1 MNYFVSLV
9 LASMFLTLPFLSLLF
24 SIIIAYFNYKKN
36 RGIIFLS
43 IFYFLI
49 GIISLLYY
57 LFTYDEQLPWLLAIL
72 YGHFSPLFF
81 LIGPAAY
88 IYVRNTVTDQEGL
101 SKKDVW
107 HLLPSIYM
115 LIGLIPYFLK
125 PYQEKMALVIKIL
138 NQPGELYLNQIHL
151 LTSNLVND
159 FIRNFLYVLYAWM
172 MIMLL
177 INAAWTHNPKS
188 NDSYE
193 IQRRITFQWLII
205 FVAFNTFI
213 ASILLSSN
221 FIVLFSPERDFSNL
235 NEYLPYYRILIMFA
249 FVMPLLIL
257 LFPRV
262 LYGIPKLTLEELEL
276 IQSKK
281 KKNTSDKMEQEVDDS
296 FFELSDIIMKYI
308 ENEKPYLN
316 PRFSIRD
323 IVVTLNIPQ
332 HHVSFCF
339 NKILN
344 TPFPTIKNK
353 YRIEYVKELILKDKE
368 KRYSLEGLMK
378 EAGFTS
384 KNSFFQA
391 FKEIEGCTP
400 KVWSEQQKIA

>member
-1 MNYFVSLV
+1 
-9 LASMFLTLPFLSLLF
+9 MFLTLPFLSLLF
-24 SIIIAYFNYKKN
+24 SIIIAYFNIKKN

-49 GIISLLYY
+49 GVISLKYY
-57 LFTYDEQLPWLLAIL
+57 LFTYDSQLPWLLAIL

-101 SKKDVW
+101 SQKDIW
-107 HLLPSIYM
+107 HLIPSLYM
-115 LIGLIPYFLK
+115 IVGLIPYFLK
-125 PYQEKMALVIKIL
+125 PYQDKLALVTKIL
-138 NQPGELYLNQIHL
+138 NQPGELYTNQIHL
-151 LTSNLVND
+151 FSPSLVND
-159 FIRNFLYVLYAWM
+159 FVRNFLYVYYAWL

-177 INAAWTHNPKS
+177 IKS
-188 NDSYE
+188 SETKETESVDSYE
-193 IQRRITFQWLII
+193 MQKRITFQWLII
-205 FVAFNTFI
+205 FVSFNTFI

-221 FIVLFSPERDFSNL
+221 FVVLFSPERDFSNL
-235 NEYLPYYRILIMFA
+235 NDYLPYYRILIMFA

-262 LYGIPKLTLEELEL
+262 LYGIPQLTVEELEL
-276 IQSKK
+276 IQTKK
-281 KKNTSDKMEQEVDDS
+281 RKSNSEKTELDVDDS
-296 FFELSDIIMKYI
+296 FYELSQIILNYI
-308 ENEKPYLN
+308 ETDKPYLN

-332 HHVSFCF
+332 HHVSYCF

-353 YRIEYVKELILKDKE
+353 YRIEYVKELIIKDKE
-368 KRYSLEGLMK
+368 KRFSLEGLMK

-400 KVWSEQQKIA
+400 KVWSEQQKAD

>member
-1 MNYFVSLV
+1 MS
-9 LASMFLTLPFLSLLF
+9 
-24 SIIIAYFNYKKN
+24 
-36 RGIIFLS
+36 
-43 IFYFLI
+43 
-49 GIISLLYY
+49 
-57 LFTYDEQLPWLLAIL
+57 WLLAIL

-81 LIGPAAY
+81 LIGPTSY
-88 IYVRNTVTDQEGL
+88 IYVRNTLNDHEGI
-101 SKKDVW
+101 SKKDLW
-107 HLLPSIYM
+107 HLIPSIYM

-125 PYQEKMALVIKIL
+125 PFEEKLSLVNKIL
-138 NQPGELYLNQIHL
+138 NQPGELYINQIHVL
-151 LTSNLVND
+151 SPSLINEFL
-159 FIRNFLYVLYAWM
+159 RNFLYVYYAWL
-172 MIMLL
+172 MITLL
-177 INAAWTHNPKS
+177 IKARWDMDESESSDPHTQQK
-188 NDSYE
+188 
-193 IQRRITFQWLII
+193 QITFKWLII
-205 FVAFNTFI
+205 FVSFNTFI

-221 FIVLFSPERDFSNL
+221 FIVLFSPKQDLSNL
-235 NEYLPYYRILIMFA
+235 HDYLPYYRILVMFA

-262 LYGIPKLTLEELEL
+262 LYGIPKVTLEEIEL

-281 KKNTSDKMEQEVDDS
+281 KKNQVDRVEPDVDDS
-296 FFELSDIIMKYI
+296 FYELSQVILQYI
-308 ENEKPYLN
+308 ETEKPYLN

-332 HHVSFCF
+332 HHVSYCF

-344 TPFPTIKNK
+344 NPFPSVKNK
-353 YRIEYVKELILKDKE
+353 YRIEYVKRLILQDTE

-400 KVWSEQQKIA
+400 KVWAEQQKIP

>member
-1 MNYFVSLV
+1 
-9 LASMFLTLPFLSLLF
+9 MFLTLPFLSLLF
-24 SIIIAYFNYKKN
+24 SIIIAYFNIKKN
-36 RGIIFLS
+36 KGVIFLS
-43 IFYFLI
+43 VFYFLI
-49 GIISLLYY
+49 GLISLNYY
-57 LFTYDEQLPWLLAIL
+57 LFTYDSQLPWLLAIL
-72 YGHFSPLFF
+72 YGHFSALFF
-81 LIGPAAY
+81 LIGPASY
-88 IYVRNTVTDQEGL
+88 IYVRNTLSDQEGL
-101 SKKDVW
+101 RRKDFW
-107 HLLPSIYM
+107 HFIPSLYM
-115 LIGLIPYFLK
+115 LVGLIPYFLK
-125 PYQEKMALVIKIL
+125 PYPEKLALVTKIL
-138 NQPGELYLNQIHL
+138 NQPGELYTNQIHIFA
-151 LTSNLVND
+151 SNLVND
-159 FIRNFLYVLYAWM
+159 FIRNFLYVYYAWM

-177 INAAWTHNPKS
+177 IKS
-188 NDSYE
+188 SETNETES
-193 IQRRITFQWLII
+193 IGSSGMQRRVTIQWLTI

-221 FIVLFSPERDFSNL
+221 FIVLFSPEHDFSNL
-235 NEYLPYYRILIMFA
+235 NEYLPYYRILIMLA

-262 LYGIPKLTLEELEL
+262 LYGIPQLTVEELEL
-276 IQSKK
+276 IQTKK
-281 KKNTSDKMEQEVDDS
+281 KKISVEKSELEVDDS
-296 FFELSDIIMKYI
+296 FYEIAHIILNYI
-308 ENEKPYLN
+308 ETEKPYLN

-332 HHVSFCF
+332 HHVSYCF

-353 YRIEYVKELILKDKE
+353 YRIEYVKELILKDKG

-400 KVWSEQQKIA
+400 KVWSEQQKAI

>member
-1 MNYFVSLV
+1 
-9 LASMFLTLPFLSLLF
+9 MFLTLPFLSLLF
-24 SIIIAYFNYKKN
+24 SIIIAYFNIKKN

-49 GIISLLYY
+49 GIISLNYY
-57 LFTYDEQLPWLLAIL
+57 LFTYDSQLPWLLTIL

-101 SKKDVW
+101 SQKDIW
-107 HLLPSIYM
+107 HLIPSLYM
-115 LIGLIPYFLK
+115 IVGLIPYFLK
-125 PYQEKMALVIKIL
+125 PYPEKLALVSSIL
-138 NQPGELYLNQIHL
+138 HQPGEMYNNQIHL
-151 LTSNLVND
+151 FTPNLVND
-159 FIRNFLYVLYAWM
+159 FIRNFLYVYYAWM

-177 INAAWTHNPKS
+177 IKS
-188 NDSYE
+188 SETLETNDVDSYE
-193 IQRRITFQWLII
+193 MQKRVTFQWLII
-205 FVAFNTFI
+205 FVSFNTFI

-221 FIVLFSPERDFSNL
+221 FVVLFSPEHDFSNL
-235 NEYLPYYRILIMFA
+235 NEYIPYYRILIMFA

-262 LYGIPKLTLEELEL
+262 LYGIPKLTVEELEL
-276 IQSKK
+276 IQTKK
-281 KKNTSDKMEQEVDDS
+281 KKSNSEKVELNVDDS
-296 FFELSDIIMKYI
+296 FFELSQIILNYI
-308 ENEKPYLN
+308 ETEKPYLN

-332 HHVSFCF
+332 HHVSYCF

-344 TPFPTIKNK
+344 ITFPTIKNK
-353 YRIEYVKELILKDKE
+353 YRIEYVKDLILKDKE
-368 KRYSLEGLMK
+368 KRFSLEGLMK

-400 KVWSEQQKIA
+400 KVWSEQQKAN

>member
-1 MNYFVSLV
+1 
-9 LASMFLTLPFLSLLF
+9 MFLTLPFLSLLF
-24 SIIIAYFNYKKN
+24 SIIIAYFNIKKN
-36 RGIIFLS
+36 KGIIFLS

-49 GIISLLYY
+49 GVISLKYY
-57 LFTYDEQLPWLLAIL
+57 LFTYDSQLPWLLAIL

-88 IYVRNTVTDQEGL
+88 IYVRNTVTDQEGIT
-101 SKKDVW
+101 KKDIW
-107 HLLPSIYM
+107 HLIPSLYM

-125 PYQEKMALVIKIL
+125 SYQYKLALVTKIL
-138 NQPGELYLNQIHL
+138 NQPGELYTNQIHL
-151 LTSNLVND
+151 FTPSLVND
-159 FIRNFLYVLYAWM
+159 FVRNFLYVYYAWM
-172 MIMLL
+172 MILLL
-177 INAAWTHNPKS
+177 IKATWTQNSHS

-205 FVAFNTFI
+205 FVSFNTFI

-221 FIVLFSPERDFSNL
+221 FIVLFSPEHDFSNL
-235 NEYLPYYRILIMFA
+235 NEYLPYYRILIMIA

-262 LYGIPKLTLEELEL
+262 LYGIPKLTWEELEL
-276 IQSKK
+276 IQLKK
-281 KKNTSDKMEQEVDDS
+281 KKSNLEKIEQEVDDS
-296 FFELSDIIMKYI
+296 FFELSQIILNYI
-308 ENEKPYLN
+308 ETEKPYLN

-400 KVWSEQQKIA
+400 KVWSELQKAS

>member
-1 MNYFVSLV
+1 M
-9 LASMFLTLPFLSLLF
+9 
-24 SIIIAYFNYKKN
+24 
-36 RGIIFLS
+36 S

-49 GIISLLYY
+49 GVISLKYY
-57 LFTYDEQLPWLLAIL
+57 LFTYDSQLPWLLAIL

-101 SKKDVW
+101 SQKDIW
-107 HLLPSIYM
+107 HLIPSLYM
-115 LIGLIPYFLK
+115 IVGLIPYFLK
-125 PYQEKMALVIKIL
+125 PYQDKLALVTKIL
-138 NQPGELYLNQIHL
+138 NQPGELYTNQIHL
-151 LTSNLVND
+151 FSPSLVND
-159 FIRNFLYVLYAWM
+159 FVRNFLYVYYAWL

-177 INAAWTHNPKS
+177 IKS
-188 NDSYE
+188 SETKETESVDSYE
-193 IQRRITFQWLII
+193 MQKRITFQWLII
-205 FVAFNTFI
+205 FVSFNTFI

-221 FIVLFSPERDFSNL
+221 FVVLFSPERDFSNL
-235 NEYLPYYRILIMFA
+235 NDYLPYYRILIMFA

-262 LYGIPKLTLEELEL
+262 LYGIPQLTVEELEL
-276 IQSKK
+276 IQTKK
-281 KKNTSDKMEQEVDDS
+281 RKSNSEKTELDVDDS
-296 FFELSDIIMKYI
+296 FYELSQIILNYI
-308 ENEKPYLN
+308 ETDKPYLN

-332 HHVSFCF
+332 HHVSYCF

-353 YRIEYVKELILKDKE
+353 YRIEYVKELIIKDKE
-368 KRYSLEGLMK
+368 KRFSLEGLMK

-400 KVWSEQQKIA
+400 KVWSEQQKAD